1 MLPFWVRV
9 SERVT
14 SYEPRTKK
22 TSIQLAAE
30 VLVVHKP
37 WLGAALGGACSWHSS
52 KLPMHV

>member
-1 MLPFWVRV
+1 L
-9 SERVT
+9 SA
-14 SYEPRTKK
+14 S
-22 TSIQLAAE
+22 SIQLAAE